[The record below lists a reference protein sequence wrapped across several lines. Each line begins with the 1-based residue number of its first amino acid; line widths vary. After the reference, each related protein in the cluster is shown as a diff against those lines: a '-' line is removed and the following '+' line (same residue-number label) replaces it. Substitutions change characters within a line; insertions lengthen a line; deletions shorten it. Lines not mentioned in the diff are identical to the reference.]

1 MLIIETLISTYWN
14 FRCSPPGR
22 ESSKAAS
29 TSSRGS
35 PSGHHN
41 CKLSLRLAG
50 HSPPHLADWLEPWRQ
65 LTERLPSRNFPRPPN
80 RHASRGLL
88 APGCVLPL
96 GPARPR
102 SRPFFFRRKHSIY
115 FDVAQTHGESL
126 ELLTECNKLPVGLD
140 VLCDLVRVFPAQSLS
155 DRLSRFLPGVD
166 PIRPSH
172 NGLPLALMRY
182 LQILLGHR
190 PWTHGADGPH
200 LFEDSLPLF
209 FQSSCPSGSRAWQ
222 VGCEAAGLQWWPV
235 RAAPSERAV
244 GREDQRRRCG
254 GQASATVEVVVARG
268 PAGHGHQRGAPAY
281 Q

>member
-1 MLIIETLISTYWN
+1 MWCRPHPVARPRDSASGYRQDIETKN
-14 FRCSPPGR
+14 VCSPPGR

-41 CKLSLRLAG
+41 CKLSLRPAG

-140 VLCDLVRVFPAQSLS
+140 VLCDLLRVFPAQSLS
-155 DRLSRFLPGVD
+155 DRSF
-166 PIRPSH
+166 
-172 NGLPLALMRY
+172 PL
-182 LQILLGHR
+182 
-190 PWTHGADGPH
+190 
-200 LFEDSLPLF
+200 
-209 FQSSCPSGSRAWQ
+209 PSGCR
-222 VGCEAAGLQWWPV
+222 PN
-235 RAAPSERAV
+235 
-244 GREDQRRRCG
+244 
-254 GQASATVEVVVARG
+254 T
-268 PAGHGHQRGAPAY
+268 APA
-281 Q
+281 